1 MGSFLQGREHI
12 VVNEVEVNQED
23 SNTNTVES
31 RETLQPEKG
40 EVMSNARV
48 QTIYEKDILKKI
60 VVHCDCG
67 KELVL
72 SLEYK

>member
-1 MGSFLQGREHI
+1 MDSFLQGREHI
-12 VVNEVEVNQED
+12 VVNDVAVNQED
-23 SNTNTVES
+23 SNTNIIEP

-48 QTIYEKDILKKI
+48 QTIYEKDVLKKI

>member
-1 MGSFLQGREHI
+1 MDSFLQGREHI
-12 VVNEVEVNQED
+12 VVNDVAVNQED
-23 SNTNTVES
+23 SNTNIIEP

-40 EVMSNARV
+40 EIMSNARV
-48 QTIYEKDILKKI
+48 QTIYEKDVLKKI

>member
-1 MGSFLQGREHI
+1 MDSFLQGREHI
-12 VVNEVEVNQED
+12 VVNDVATNQED
-23 SNTNTVES
+23 SNSNTIEP

-40 EVMSNARV
+40 KVMSNARV
-48 QTIYEKDILKKI
+48 QTIYEKDVLKKI
-60 VVHCDCG
+60 VIHCDCG

>member
-1 MGSFLQGREHI
+1 MDSFLQGREHI
-12 VVNEVEVNQED
+12 VVNEIVTQED
-23 SNTNTVES
+23 SNDTIVADP
-31 RETLQPEKG
+31 RETLQPEQG

-48 QTIYEKDILKKI
+48 QAIYEKDILKKI

-72 SLEYK
+72 ALEYK